1 MQTPST
7 VPLDRA
13 YLRGVAAKRTPKDP
27 AALYAVHTKLSGA
40 EVDAIDA
47 VVDAINATRPI
58 GRASRETVLATWL
71 RERIDAERAKGAAT
85 PKRARKGGSQ

>member
-7 VPLDRA
+7 APPDRA

-27 AALYAVHTKLSGA
+27 GALYAVHTKLSGA

-71 RERIDAERAKGAAT
+71 RDRIDVERAKAVAA
-85 PKRARKGGSQ
+85 PKAKRTKGGA

>member
-7 VPLDRA
+7 DPPSPA
-13 YLRGVAAKRTPKDP
+13 YPSAVVARRTTKDP

-71 RERIDAERAKGAAT
+71 RERIDAERAEAGAAAK
-85 PKRARKGGSQ
+85 KRAKKGGA